1 MRSIHT
7 LSFCEF
13 VQAAA
18 ATSGRF
24 SSPSSSTGLMAHNAT
39 PNCVASHLLFN
50 ASCSSSVQ
58 FCKPCFFLSTSSVSE
73 NLRFLDHFSSC
84 LYRNVAESPTAVAT
98 RSKEFAGSSS
108 QILATRESRFCVAS
122 MRSIKCYFLAVES
135 SSSSSPPL
143 AFLLFFFFS
152 FKACFSKTSSNS
164 LK

>member
-1 MRSIHT
+1 
-7 LSFCEF
+7 
-13 VQAAA
+13 
-18 ATSGRF
+18 
-24 SSPSSSTGLMAHNAT
+24 MAHNAT

-122 MRSIKCYFLAVES
+122 MRSIKCSFLAVEFS
-135 SSSSSPPL
+135 SSSSSPLLRLPTSPFL
-143 AFLLFFFFS
+143 FQMAFLFFFFFS